1 MHLCDIVFPQNL
13 PPLTYSVPEKL
24 RPSVKAGMMV
34 LAPLRGK
41 IKKGM
46 VLRHY
51 PPGSGTFKGRLNEII
66 EIVMPAYSPSMTELL
81 DWSTD
86 YYITN
91 HGTMLKSMPFKEILK
106 AARKPRHRPPA
117 AFEFTPPL
125 PSEEEADFINEIS
138 TSVRK
143 GAYRTFLYHAPGD
156 EHEIGFVLRLLQGI
170 RSALILAPE
179 VRDAELLYSLLR
191 GLPDGNRVCAYHG
204 EMKRPE
210 RYDSIEGIYAGR
222 YNIVV
227 GTRPVV
233 FAPLFSPSV
242 IIVTKEHNTAYK
254 QEQSPRYHGRDVAVM
269 RGFIEKIPV
278 VLTSV
283 SPSVESCYNS
293 FNNKYILLRQ
303 RDMGTGPDV
312 SLIQPGKAKTVA
324 PFLSVRLLNSLRT
337 VINKTGKTE
346 TPAGAMVVIQRRG
359 YSMLKCDDCEEIE
372 MCAECRTPLVVHRGE
387 GLVCHLCG
395 YSKEIPHACSRC
407 GSFKL
412 SHFGAGTERIE
423 EELKKHLGINVIRQ
437 DSDISRKL
445 KAKNQEPETGHP
457 SEEVLLPD
465 STARHIVVGTLK
477 ARRIPQKSLDIIAF
491 LNPDLLLNLP
501 EVRAPEKLV
510 QEIYS
515 LRGLLSEKGRLLLQT
530 EIPWHPVYKYLR
542 KWDYTG
548 FIKDELRVRK
558 ESSMPPYTKLV
569 TLCIYTNDDKFT
581 TDRLSNTIRKS
592 CGRIEAIGP
601 VRITPKIKGYSS
613 CFQVILRDMNRQALK
628 ECAKSVK
635 KVIEDAGMTLRIDVD
650 PVLF

>member
-41 IKKGM
+41 IKKGV

-51 PPGSGTFKGRLNEII
+51 PSGSGTFKGRLNEIL
-66 EIVMPAYSPSMTELL
+66 EIVMPAYSPAMTELL

-106 AARKPRHRPPA
+106 AARRPRHRPPA

-125 PSEEEADFINEIS
+125 PSEEETDFINEIS
-138 TSVRK
+138 TSVQK
-143 GAYRTFLYHAPGD
+143 GVYRTFLYHAPGD
-156 EHEIGFVLRLLQGI
+156 EHESGFVLRLLQGI

-191 GLPDGNRVCAYHG
+191 GLPDGSRVCAYHG
-204 EMKRPE
+204 EMKRTE
-210 RYDSIEGIYAGR
+210 RYDSIEGIYSGR
-222 YNIVV
+222 YDIVV

-254 QEQSPRYHGRDVAVM
+254 QEESPKYHGRDVAVM

-283 SPSVESCYNS
+283 TPSVESCYNS
-293 FNNKYILLRQ
+293 FNKKYILLSQKERVA
-303 RDMGTGPDV
+303 GPAV
-312 SLIQPGKAKTVA
+312 SLIQLRKAKTVA
-324 PFLSVRLLNSLRT
+324 PFLSVKLLNSL
-337 VINKTGKTE
+337 KTAISKSE
-346 TPAGAMVVIQRRG
+346 RPAGAMVVIQRRG

-372 MCAECRTPLVVHRGE
+372 MCAECQIPLVVHRGE

-423 EELKKHLGINVIRQ
+423 EELKKHLAINVIRQ
-437 DSDISRKL
+437 DSDISRKS
-445 KAKNQEPETGHP
+445 KTKKQEPE
-457 SEEVLLPD
+457 SVNASSEVLIPD

-530 EIPWHPVYKYLR
+530 E
-542 KWDYTG
+542 
-548 FIKDELRVRK
+548 
-558 ESSMPPYTKLV
+558 
-569 TLCIYTNDDKFT
+569 
-581 TDRLSNTIRKS
+581 
-592 CGRIEAIGP
+592 
-601 VRITPKIKGYSS
+601 
-613 CFQVILRDMNRQALK
+613 
-628 ECAKSVK
+628 
-635 KVIEDAGMTLRIDVD
+635 
-650 PVLF
+650 